1 MNLIALAVSYC
12 LVLCTLYVY
21 LIWQF
26 YHRPPDKTMTVYQW
40 DDGTL
45 RAWKQPEELKN
56 VPRAE
61 PAPQLKELTTLTQR
75 LDKFEADLSIFRGA
89 LKAMAGLEK
98 QIKDY
103 LRKRKAKK

>member
-1 MNLIALAVSYC
+1 MSMLELIVVAALLTCIANGF
-12 LVLCTLYVY
+12 LMWA
-21 LIWQF
+21 LIKQIQW
-26 YHRPPDKTMTVYQW
+26 HRHIHDLDTIKKEYPAFTAAK
-40 DDGTL
+40 
-45 RAWKQPEELKN
+45 ELK
-56 VPRAE
+56 VLA
-61 PAPQLKELTTLTQR
+61 QR